1 MSKRICFATEVD
13 LDREAAGGVMT
24 EVKMLAFLRM
34 FGDVEVI
41 YLQSTKYRSKWLA
54 LASFGLQVFKSSFK
68 PYQLY
73 LSRGLITSFLLLFA
87 KQFLQKQKKIVHRT
101 ILPFASVEVK
111 YMGYNRFERFFR
123 YFLFRFLDRIVLF
136 NVDTIVVPA
145 VEYLDELVKIGIKRN
160 KVHVIPL
167 YVEDEFFKQPIKQ
180 VTNDIF
186 KFCYVSGF
194 HSYHNFFPLIESFE
208 AISKRLKNV
217 ELFLV
222 GDGVMRPDIE
232 ERVLEMNLG
241 NKIKFVGKIRHLSI
255 PHFLSQMDV
264 FVSMSRT
271 PAISTSLLE
280 AAAAGKA
287 IIAVRKKEDKV
298 LNRYF
303 KDGREIY
310 MLNSASPKEIE
321 KSFEL
326 LYANLKLRNSLA
338 TGARR
343 VAQKYF
349 SKEVALR
356 QLRELMNQMAVS
368 RLEESWSQ

>member
-1 MSKRICFATEVD
+1 MSKRICFVTEVD

-24 EVKMLAFLRM
+24 ELKMLAFLRM

-41 YLQSTKYRSKWLA
+41 YLQSTRYRSRWLA

-73 LSRGLITSFLLLFA
+73 LSRGLITSFFLLFS
-87 KQFLQKQKKIVHRT
+87 KQFLGKQKKIVHRAN
-101 ILPFASVEVK
+101 LPFAWVEVK
-111 YMGYNRFERFFR
+111 HMGYNRFERFFR
-123 YFLFRFLDRIVLF
+123 YFLFRFLDRIVHF

-145 VEYLDELVKIGIKRN
+145 VEYVDELVEIGIKRD
-160 KVHVIPL
+160 KVHMIPF
-167 YVEDEFFKQPIKQ
+167 YVEDEFFKQPIKL
-180 VTNDIF
+180 VTNGIF

-194 HSYHNFFPLIESFE
+194 HSYHNFFPLIEGFE

-222 GDGVMRPDIE
+222 GDGVMRPDVAK
-232 ERVLEMNLG
+232 RVLEKNLED
-241 NKIKFVGKIRHLSI
+241 KIKFVGKIPHLSV
-255 PHFLSQMDV
+255 PHLLSQMDV
-264 FVSMSRT
+264 FVSMSRS

-303 KDGREIY
+303 RDGREIC
-310 MLNSASPKEIE
+310 MLNSASPEEIR
-321 KSFEL
+321 KAFEL
-326 LYANLKLRNSLA
+326 LYTNSQLRNSLA
-338 TGARR
+338 VGARK
-343 VAQKYF
+343 VAQEYF
-349 SKEVALR
+349 TKDVALR
-356 QLRELMNQMAVS
+356 QLCELMNQ
-368 RLEESWSQ
+368 